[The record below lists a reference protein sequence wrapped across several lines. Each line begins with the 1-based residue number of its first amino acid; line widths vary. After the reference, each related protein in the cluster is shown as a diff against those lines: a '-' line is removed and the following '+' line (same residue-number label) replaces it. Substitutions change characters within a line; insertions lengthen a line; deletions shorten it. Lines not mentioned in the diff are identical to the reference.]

1 VSAPQMAYVAG
12 MEMRTRD
19 LHATLDMCECG
30 HSAFVH
36 EDGKDAACLYS
47 VCPCSGF
54 TRDAG

>member
-1 VSAPQMAYVAG
+1 MAYVAG

-19 LHATLDMCECG
+19 LHATLDMCQCG

-54 TRDAG
+54 NRDAG